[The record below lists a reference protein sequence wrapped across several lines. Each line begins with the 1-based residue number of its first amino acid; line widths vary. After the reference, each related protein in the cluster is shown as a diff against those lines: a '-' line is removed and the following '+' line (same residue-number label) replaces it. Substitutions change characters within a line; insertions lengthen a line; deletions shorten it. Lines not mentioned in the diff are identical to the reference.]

1 MFPSKPLMKQIYN
14 YLDCSLN
21 FLVRMTAVEAAAGK
35 QVRHLFDQLHHE
47 DELLHL
53 ARSGGLGGRQ
63 GLGDWPQALE
73 ANFGGLT
80 ENAALQSKVP
90 EQGA

>member
-1 MFPSKPLMKQIYN
+1 MKQIYN

-35 QVRHLFDQLHHE
+35 QVRHLFDKLHHE

-53 ARSGGLGGRQ
+53 A
-63 GLGDWPQALE
+63 
-73 ANFGGLT
+73 
-80 ENAALQSKVP
+80 
-90 EQGA
+90 